1 MSAAAF
7 AIVVVGLVVI
17 WLVFVRPARRRQRE
31 ALERQERIQ
40 EGIVPG
46 TEVIT
51 AGGMFGTIAS
61 HPEDGVVAV
70 EIADGVVV
78 RVDPRAIVDV
88 VTPRGDEPAADG
100 T

>member
-1 MSAAAF
+1 VSAAAF

-17 WLVFVRPARRRQRE
+17 WIVFVRPARRRQRE
-31 ALERQERIQ
+31 AIERQSRIQ

-51 AGGMFGTIAS
+51 AGGMYGTVAS
-61 HPEDGVVAV
+61 HPRDGVVDV
-70 EIADGVVV
+70 EIAEGVVV

-88 VTPRGDEPAADG
+88 VPAGGDEAADSG
-100 T
+100 A

>member
-31 ALERQERIQ
+31 ALERQARIQ

-61 HPEDGVVAV
+61 QPEDGVVAI

-88 VTPRGDEPAADG
+88 VTPVDDEPEPG
-100 T
+100 EG